1 MERVAI
7 YGRVADHRDG
17 MMRQKAQLMQ
27 RLSGIIQAHSDWTYS
42 GAYIDT
48 GNSHE
53 QLELLLE
60 RCRDLDHL
68 LIPAVKDLALR
79 RDDLYATLN
88 EMHSLGIMIT
98 FIDDNIDTSGENGEE
113 LLFALASF
121 LKPPKAPKVIL
132 PPYGIGDEDEAD
144 VVRRIFQLFLSGHGR
159 TPIAATL
166 TEKGIA
172 PPNAA
177 DCGSSKHDRILSTNT
192 VERGSN
198 TVGHSSSTYTVEC
211 GSIAVGHSPN
221 TVFHSPNDRIPQ
233 EKGAWTYCDVR
244 RILTD
249 PVYVNEQ
256 IIDEATWNAA
266 NAEQEK
272 RTRSYG
278 RRPASNS
285 HLSGLITCGVCGNHF
300 IRRERGKSS
309 IWLCKTY
316 LREGRAA
323 CPSRCIREKLLL
335 EIMAET
341 EGTLD
346 NITVWPDGRLTIHT
360 ESEEIE
366 KQWRSEVSTQT
377 EQEKGK
383 NKEEKQ
389 I

>member
-132 PPYGIGDEDEAD
+132 TPYGIGDEDEAD
-144 VVRRIFQLFLSGHGR
+144 VVRRIFQLFLSGRLPFRHK
-159 TPIAATL
+159 P
-166 TEKGIA
+166 
-172 PPNAA
+172 
-177 DCGSSKHDRILSTNT
+177 
-192 VERGSN
+192 
-198 TVGHSSSTYTVEC
+198 
-211 GSIAVGHSPN
+211 
-221 TVFHSPNDRIPQ
+221 
-233 EKGAWTYCDVR
+233 
-244 RILTD
+244 
-249 PVYVNEQ
+249 
-256 IIDEATWNAA
+256 
-266 NAEQEK
+266 
-272 RTRSYG
+272 
-278 RRPASNS
+278 S
-285 HLSGLITCGVCGNHF
+285 H
-300 IRRERGKSS
+300 
-309 IWLCKTY
+309 
-316 LREGRAA
+316 RA
-323 CPSRCIREKLLL
+323 R
-335 EIMAET
+335 
-341 EGTLD
+341 
-346 NITVWPDGRLTIHT
+346 
-360 ESEEIE
+360 
-366 KQWRSEVSTQT
+366 
-377 EQEKGK
+377 
-383 NKEEKQ
+383 
-389 I
+389 